1 MSRICY
7 MILYIVVI
15 VFLASG
21 KRILCIYTMQTRDN
35 VYYINL
41 VNPKNNVNNIII
53 TGHTYYV
60 LFIVKQYYTHAIR
73 LRTLMILVYELCNA
87 MFYTRLVF
95 VGVLLSQQKPTTSL
109 GINYINKLI

>member
-21 KRILCIYTMQTRDN
+21 KRILCIYTMQTRGN
-35 VYYINL
+35 VYYTTL

-53 TGHTYYV
+53 TVHTYYV